1 MYAIF
6 DNLHFRT
13 EEEDFILSKIDWKCF
28 IRITPDSLNLNS
40 ELKLL
45 LIFQAQVKTILL
57 LNY

>member
-1 MYAIF
+1 MYDIF

-13 EEEDFILSKIDWKCF
+13 EEEYFILGKIDWKCF

-45 LIFQAQVKTILL
+45 QSVCWYLKKKIQ
-57 LNY
+57 N